1 MGGTIVGSET
11 SGAITVTASAYDS
24 MLHRDS
30 RFWDVIA
37 QRRNE
42 KNQAGTSAP
51 ASDPSGEAN
60 VCSPFYGPTI
70 GRRREFLDEAASSSK
85 SKDDEDSGK
94 LSVSSKKSALQSFTI
109 GGELDFTLAD
119 EASSGSSAH
128 ETSVLTTTEDL
139 SIEKKDDLMD
149 ALMAIDDELD
159 EEEVDDEEIERIDQD
174 NSIVEVPNSVM
185 TEEIVF
191 DSTSVASLE
200 SSNEDV
206 IIAPLKADEA
216 SLVEVAEDEAK
227 EILPATVEENSMNL
241 DDLVINGT
249 VSANIDNEGD
259 DGGYD
264 FSDDDDELADIEQFL
279 MKS

>member
-1 MGGTIVGSET
+1 
-11 SGAITVTASAYDS
+11 
-24 MLHRDS
+24 
-30 RFWDVIA
+30 
-37 QRRNE
+37 
-42 KNQAGTSAP
+42 
-51 ASDPSGEAN
+51 
-60 VCSPFYGPTI
+60 
-70 GRRREFLDEAASSSK
+70 
-85 SKDDEDSGK
+85 
-94 LSVSSKKSALQSFTI
+94 
-109 GGELDFTLAD
+109 
-119 EASSGSSAH
+119 
-128 ETSVLTTTEDL
+128 
-139 SIEKKDDLMD
+139 MD

-191 DSTSVASLE
+191 GSTSVASLE

-216 SLVEVAEDEAK
+216 SFVEVAEDEAK

>member
-1 MGGTIVGSET
+1 
-11 SGAITVTASAYDS
+11 
-24 MLHRDS
+24 
-30 RFWDVIA
+30 
-37 QRRNE
+37 
-42 KNQAGTSAP
+42 
-51 ASDPSGEAN
+51 
-60 VCSPFYGPTI
+60 
-70 GRRREFLDEAASSSK
+70 
-85 SKDDEDSGK
+85 
-94 LSVSSKKSALQSFTI
+94 
-109 GGELDFTLAD
+109 
-119 EASSGSSAH
+119 
-128 ETSVLTTTEDL
+128 
-139 SIEKKDDLMD
+139 MD

-191 DSTSVASLE
+191 GSTSVASLE